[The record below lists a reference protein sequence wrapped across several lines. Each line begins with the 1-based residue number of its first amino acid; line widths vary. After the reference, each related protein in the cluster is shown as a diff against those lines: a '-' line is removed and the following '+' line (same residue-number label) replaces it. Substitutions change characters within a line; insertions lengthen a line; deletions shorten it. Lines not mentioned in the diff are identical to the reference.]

1 MTKAEQVSLLLFQCW
16 RHPGESVPGQ
26 VRRAT
31 RCHRASERSRVCTG
45 WRWRC
50 VSEGVG
56 GVGGIPPGASV
67 RDHGTRRRL
76 PRSRCE
82 NRVPRGAAALRAVS
96 CASPSASGCRTT
108 RAPPPSPTEASPPAT

>member
-56 GVGGIPPGASV
+56 GVGGDS
-67 RDHGTRRRL
+67 
-76 PRSRCE
+76 SRCFGQRSWHE
-82 NRVPRGAAALRAVS
+82 
-96 CASPSASGCRTT
+96 
-108 RAPPPSPTEASPPAT
+108 EASPALPL